1 MTNNNTNLS
10 LDEIEDQLL
19 SSSVSDEF
27 LEMLKKASA
36 DNSEITEALYKYYLD
51 SNNYNDAVYFLEQG
65 AKLNDSYAQLYLASL
80 YQQGKHCSK
89 DEERSLALLE
99 KSALNG
105 EPEAQ
110 YALGTSLVL
119 GAASSQEDIELG
131 SYWLNESF
139 LNGNDDSKML
149 LDSF

>member
-1 MTNNNTNLS
+1 MKNNNMNLS
-10 LDEIEDQLL
+10 LDEIEDKLL
-19 SSSVSDEF
+19 SPSVSDDF
-27 LEMLKKASA
+27 LELLKEASSDDA
-36 DNSEITEALYKYYLD
+36 DIAEALYKYYLD
-51 SNNYNDAVYFLEQG
+51 SNDYNNAVYFLELG
-65 AKLNDSYAQLYLASL
+65 AKLNDSYAQLYLSSL

-105 EPEAQ
+105 ESEAQ

-119 GAASSQEDIELG
+119 GASSQEDIELG

-139 LNGNDDSKML
+139 LNGNDDSKIL